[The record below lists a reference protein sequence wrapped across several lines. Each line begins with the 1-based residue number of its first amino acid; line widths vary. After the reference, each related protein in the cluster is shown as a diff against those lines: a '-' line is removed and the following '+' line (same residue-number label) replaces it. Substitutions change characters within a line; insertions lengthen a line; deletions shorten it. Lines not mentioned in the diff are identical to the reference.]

1 MFALTE
7 KPVPGFEHILISPD
21 GTARSLDRK
30 VPRGDGEITIPGK
43 ALSGSV
49 HKSGHISLSL
59 SHGRGTKKK
68 SEYLHRLVYQLFVG
82 DIPEGMEV
90 RHLNGDPADNRVE
103 NLAVGTRTQQ
113 RLDDV
118 RNGVHRGAAKTHC
131 KRGHPLVDPYICPT
145 KKKKGQRICLPC
157 KRALMRKA
165 YHGYSEEQVQAVADQ
180 IYEEMMEDQ

>member
-1 MFALTE
+1 MTE
-7 KPVPGFEHILISPD
+7 KPVPGYEHILISPD
-21 GTARSLDRK
+21 GTARIATRV
-30 VPRGDGEITIPGK
+30 VPRGTNQITIPGRE
-43 ALSGSV
+43 LRGSTT
-49 HKSGHISLSL
+49 KSGHISLSL
-59 SHGRGTKKK
+59 THGRGTKRKK
-68 SEYLHRLVYQLFVG
+68 EYLHRLVYQLFVG

-145 KKKKGQRICLPC
+145 KKKKGHRICLPC

-165 YHGYSEEQVQAVADQ
+165 YHGYSEEQVQAIADQ
-180 IYEEMMEDQ
+180 IFLEIQETL